1 MFVWKTILIRSGKF
15 GRITKLYMF
24 DVFLKMFTDKIVV
37 TCYVDLI
44 L

>member
-1 MFVWKTILIRSGKF
+1 MFVWNTIHFRSGKF
-15 GRITKLYMF
+15 GSITKLYIF

-37 TCYVDLI
+37 TCYIDLI